1 MEGQNIHLAANSRT
15 SATGKTGGGE
25 VYVGG
30 GWQGKDSRIGNAS
43 KVVMDRSATVD
54 VSATDAGRGGTA
66 VLWSDDYTN
75 FRGTILAKG
84 GALAGDGGRVETS
97 SHKNLQAF
105 GDVDTSASAGHG
117 GNWLLDPLDV
127 TIVSGDTNTSVTE
140 SGKGSGAALD
150 TDTDHI
156 FSPSASGARV
166 SAQKISD
173 QLNNGTS
180 VTVDTHAD
188 GQEQGSITFAKDAS
202 IKKTTAGD
210 ATLTLKADK
219 DITFVNRGWSNPSK
233 PAGAIAATTGKLN
246 LNLLTGNSGQNGNI
260 SAGNYVHFLLNDGAF
275 YAGPASGTSGITS
288 VDFANGNIITAGD
301 ITLNTSGGIT
311 GNYYT
316 LNATRDLTVK
326 GPLSVRSGFGINS
339 DIKAGGHLNITADSG
354 GISFDTSRQDGGGGQ
369 INIEGDKG
377 VHIQAKNGGLV
388 MNAADKTKNAI
399 NVSSDNG
406 SVVLGGKIQ
415 DGTDGLSLTNVGIT
429 SKDKTTID
437 GTTFWGN
444 AALLSGLNITAG
456 GDVNINGIAPGRA
469 SAQGVNLS
477 GSSITST
484 TGNITVTGS
493 AATDKSHPGIST
505 LTVSNSN
512 FKANGTTGR
521 IVLNGTT
528 ETTTG
533 VKVAGSSFSA
543 ASMEVKG
550 VATKQGTGF
559 ALTNSHLLDG
569 LADLKKV
576 TFSSAGS
583 AAGATNTLDSSIVTA
598 DNRDTL
604 LAWHPE
610 NVTQIDMG
618 RIPIFDDTAETAKG
632 WVANFTSD
640 STPNG
645 GWIFDNT
652 MVTAGGAVDLK
663 GAGFTNSKIN
673 VSDGDFSLTNNG
685 LVKLIHDTITVDKG
699 GLTAHS

>member
-1 MEGQNIHLAANSRT
+1 
-15 SATGKTGGGE
+15 
-25 VYVGG
+25 
-30 GWQGKDSRIGNAS
+30 
-43 KVVMDRSATVD
+43 
-54 VSATDAGRGGTA
+54 
-66 VLWSDDYTN
+66 
-75 FRGTILAKG
+75 
-84 GALAGDGGRVETS
+84 
-97 SHKNLQAF
+97 
-105 GDVDTSASAGHG
+105 
-117 GNWLLDPLDV
+117 
-127 TIVSGDTNTSVTE
+127 
-140 SGKGSGAALD
+140 
-150 TDTDHI
+150 
-156 FSPSASGARV
+156 
-166 SAQKISD
+166 
-173 QLNNGTS
+173 
-180 VTVDTHAD
+180 
-188 GQEQGSITFAKDAS
+188 
-202 IKKTTAGD
+202 
-210 ATLTLKADK
+210 
-219 DITFVNRGWSNPSK
+219 
-233 PAGAIAATTGKLN
+233 
-246 LNLLTGNSGQNGNI
+246 
-260 SAGNYVHFLLNDGAF
+260 
-275 YAGPASGTSGITS
+275 
-288 VDFANGNIITAGD
+288 
-301 ITLNTSGGIT
+301 
-311 GNYYT
+311 
-316 LNATRDLTVK
+316 
-326 GPLSVRSGFGINS
+326 
-339 DIKAGGHLNITADSG
+339 
-354 GISFDTSRQDGGGGQ
+354 
-369 INIEGDKG
+369 
-377 VHIQAKNGGLV
+377 
-388 MNAADKTKNAI
+388 
-399 NVSSDNG
+399 
-406 SVVLGGKIQ
+406 
-415 DGTDGLSLTNVGIT
+415 
-429 SKDKTTID
+429 
-437 GTTFWGN
+437 
-444 AALLSGLNITAG
+444 
-456 GDVNINGIAPGRA
+456 
-469 SAQGVNLS
+469 
-477 GSSITST
+477 
-484 TGNITVTGS
+484 
-493 AATDKSHPGIST
+493 IST